1 MGKKKEKRVN
11 CFVYL
16 ATNADEQKVEMQE
29 KKQLRYIREYAAA
42 HNIRIVKVY
51 HKDILSQNEVNRH
64 FKTMLKKIANKE
76 AEGLLLAN
84 IGTIS
89 VSLADAYHKVG
100 LIIAAGGQMITVDEG
115 KLSLNIKALGGL
127 AI

>member
-1 MGKKKEKRVN
+1 
-11 CFVYL
+11 
-16 ATNADEQKVEMQE
+16 
-29 KKQLRYIREYAAA
+29 
-42 HNIRIVKVY
+42 
-51 HKDILSQNEVNRH
+51 
-64 FKTMLKKIANKE
+64 
-76 AEGLLLAN
+76 LAN